1 MTLEEALARIGELE
15 SQLKV
20 ALDRIA
26 ELEREKARQAGP
38 FRRREQLKVPPTEKK
53 PPGRKPGHRGAYRQ
67 RPDQIDE
74 TDIVPLDKCPHC
86 LGAVEVR
93 QWHTQFIEEIIPVRP
108 HVRRIVTFTGR
119 CGKCGIVQSTHPE
132 QTSRAQGVA
141 GVTLG
146 CRAQALSILLNKYL
160 GIPLRKTCQILKQ
173 GFGLSLTSGGLSQLV
188 QRAACKVKGQYE
200 QLIEQLR
207 SSDVVYADETSWYV
221 GGPGHW
227 LWVFTTPTST
237 VYRIASS
244 RGHPVAAK
252 VLGSDFPGVLVS
264 DCAQIYDKFPGPQ
277 HKCIFHHL
285 QAIERNRGLPGMQNP
300 RYLDAWERL
309 WKGVMELTE
318 QRAAL
323 APAEFAAHTARF
335 EAEAD
340 VLIAEEPMQLGDR
353 KFRTRMKNARKHL
366 FGCLHYP
373 VDPTNNRAERAIRP
387 AVVARKISCGNKT
400 QRGANAYEIL
410 LSIITTAHQ
419 QTRDFLTDLAQSLTL
434 RPAIAG

>member
-1 MTLEEALARIGELE
+1 MF
-15 SQLKV
+15 
-20 ALDRIA
+20 
-26 ELEREKARQAGP
+26 AG
-38 FRRREQLKVPPTEKK
+38 TND
-53 PPGRKPGHRGAYRQ
+53 GAS
-67 RPDQIDE
+67 
-74 TDIVPLDKCPHC
+74 
-86 LGAVEVR
+86 
-93 QWHTQFIEEIIPVRP
+93 
-108 HVRRIVTFTGR
+108 VTSG
-119 CGKCGIVQSTHPE
+119 
-132 QTSRAQGVA
+132 
-141 GVTLG
+141 
-146 CRAQALSILLNKYL
+146 
-160 GIPLRKTCQILKQ
+160 
-173 GFGLSLTSGGLSQLV
+173 GFLVTSGGLSQLV
-188 QRAACKVKGQYE
+188 QRAAGKVKGQYE

-277 HKCIFHHL
+277 HKCIAHHL
-285 QAIERNRGLPGMQNP
+285 QVIEKNRRLPGMKNP

-309 WKGVMELTE
+309 WKGVIELTK

-323 APAEFAAHTARF
+323 APAEFAARTARC
-335 EAEAD
+335 EVEAD

-400 QRGANAYEIL
+400 ERGASAYEIL
-410 LSIITTAHQ
+410 LSLATTAHQ

-434 RPAIAG
+434 QPALAG

>member
-1 MTLEEALARIGELE
+1 MTLEEAMARIGELE
-15 SQLKV
+15 AQLKA

-38 FRRREQLKVPPTEKK
+38 FRRREPLKVPPAEKK
-53 PPGRKPGHRGAYRQ
+53 TPGRKPGHPGAYRQ
-67 RPDQIDE
+67 RPRHFDE
-74 TDIVPLDKCPHC
+74 TDVVPLDQCPHC
-86 LGAVEVR
+86 QGAVEVE
-93 QWHTQFIEEIIPVRP
+93 QWHTQFIEEIVQVRP

-119 CGKCGIVQSTHPE
+119 CKRCGSVRSTHPE

-146 CRAQALSILLNKYL
+146 RRAQALAILLNKHV
-160 GIPLRKTCQILKQ
+160 GIPLRKTCQILRQ
-173 GFGLSLTSGGLSQLV
+173 GFGLSLTSGGLSQLI

-207 SSDVVYADETSWYV
+207 ASDVVYADETSWYV

-237 VYRIASS
+237 VYRVASS

-252 VLGSDFPGVLVS
+252 VLGSHFPGVLVS

-285 QAIERNRGLPGMQNP
+285 QAIERNRQLPKMKNP

-309 WKGVMELTE
+309 WKEVIELTK

-323 APAEFAAHTARF
+323 APAEFAARTTTL
-335 EAEAD
+335 EAQAD
-340 VLIAEEPMQLGDR
+340 AFLAEEPAQLGDR

-400 QRGANAYEIL
+400 ERGASASEIL
-410 LSIITTAHQ
+410 MSLAATTHQ
-419 QTRDFLTDLAQSLTL
+419 QARDFLTHLAQSLTL
-434 RPAIAG
+434 QPELAG